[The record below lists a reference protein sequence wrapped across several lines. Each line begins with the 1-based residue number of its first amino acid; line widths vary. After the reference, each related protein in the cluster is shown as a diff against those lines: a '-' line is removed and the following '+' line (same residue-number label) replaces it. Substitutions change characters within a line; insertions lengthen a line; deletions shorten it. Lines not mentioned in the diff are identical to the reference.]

1 MSHSGQN
8 FFGQPPENRAA
19 IHEEIFNIIYYG
31 QGFTHSDVYN
41 MPLPLRRY
49 YADVLIKTK
58 ERENKE
64 VEEANKQFQD
74 PRLTKN

>member
-1 MSHSGQN
+1 MT

-19 IHEEIFNIIYYG
+19 IHEEIFNIIYFG

>member
-1 MSHSGQN
+1 MV
-8 FFGQPPENRAA
+8 R
-19 IHEEIFNIIYYG
+19 
-31 QGFTHSDVYN
+31 
-41 MPLPLRRY
+41 
-49 YADVLIKTK
+49 VLHILTYIKTK

>member
-1 MSHSGQN
+1 M
-8 FFGQPPENRAA
+8 
-19 IHEEIFNIIYYG
+19 YYG
-31 QGFTHSDVYN
+31 EGFTHSDVYN

>member
-1 MSHSGQN
+1 
-8 FFGQPPENRAA
+8 
-19 IHEEIFNIIYYG
+19 
-31 QGFTHSDVYN
+31 